1 MQHEIHADT
10 TFAVRRLTITP
21 QGVVYTRS
29 IGSPLHVL
37 YPEMTAVLVSNTDTL
52 TIHAKGEIMRLGLKP
67 EHQPALQ
74 AMMGYLKAAVPDAEE
89 ALEATFS
96 ENPPELPPEEPV
108 RQPGGLKEVKFA
120 PMSAQELAARRQPP
134 AGAQNIPEPTK
145 LGQVSPRIGNKPA
158 TLGLEGSSPLPKAT
172 PAAPMSPAE
181 LAARRQQQQP
191 SKQEQEAMLMERRA
205 RQYDMP
211 PSAPPIP
218 KPAADGP
225 SGPLSAADIIK
236 RRQAREE
243 S

>member
-1 MQHEIHADT
+1 MTVQYEIHADT

-29 IGSPLHVL
+29 IGQPLHVV
-37 YPEMTAVLVSNTDTL
+37 YQDITAVLVSSTDML

-74 AMMGYLKAAVPDAEE
+74 AMMGYLKAAVPEAEE

-96 ENPPELPPEEPV
+96 DEPPELPPEEPV

-134 AGAQNIPEPTK
+134 PGAQNIPEPSK
-145 LGQVSPRIGNKPA
+145 LGQVGPRIGSRPVS
-158 TLGLEGSSPLPKAT
+158 LGLEGGSPTPKD
-172 PAAPMSPAE
+172 PADH
-181 LAARRQQQQP
+181 
-191 SKQEQEAMLMERRA
+191 EAMLMERRA
-205 RQYDMP
+205 RQYDLP

-218 KPAADGP
+218 KPAADSP
-225 SGPLSAADIIK
+225 SGPLSAAEIIK

>member
-1 MQHEIHADT
+1 MQYEIHADT
-10 TFAVRRLTITP
+10 TFAVRRLAITP

-29 IGSPLHVL
+29 IGQPLHVL
-37 YPEMTAVLVSNTDTL
+37 YPDITAVLVSSTDML

-74 AMMGYLKAAVPDAEE
+74 AMLGYLKAAVPEAED

-96 ENPPELPPEEPV
+96 EHPPELPPEEPV

-134 AGAQNIPEPTK
+134 PGAQNIPEPSK
-145 LGQVSPRIGNKPA
+145 LGQVSPRIGSKPVS
-158 TLGLEGSSPLPKAT
+158 LGVEGSPQPKA
-172 PAAPMSPAE
+172 
-181 LAARRQQQQP
+181 QP
-191 SKQEQEAMLMERRA
+191 DHEAMLMERRA
-205 RQYDMP
+205 RQYDLP

-218 KPAADGP
+218 KPAADSP
-225 SGPLSAADIIK
+225 SGPISAAEIIK